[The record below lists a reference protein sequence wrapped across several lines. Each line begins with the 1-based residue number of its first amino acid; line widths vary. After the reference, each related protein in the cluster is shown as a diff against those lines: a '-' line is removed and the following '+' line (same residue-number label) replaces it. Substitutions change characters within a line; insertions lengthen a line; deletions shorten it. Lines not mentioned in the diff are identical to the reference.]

1 MWLSD
6 RRGFLTGLGALALS
20 GCTFRPVYGTG
31 GAGSA
36 LRGTI
41 RAADPVTRNDFHFVA
56 AFEELLGRPE
66 APRHDLAYAIATR
79 EVGGGTLRGFGAT
92 RIQVFGTV
100 DFTVT
105 DGPRVLAQG
114 QVEGETA
121 YSTTGTQLAAL
132 TAAEDAHLRL
142 MRLLAE
148 RLVTRLYTE
157 PALNRA

>member
-6 RRGFLTGLGALALS
+6 RRGFLTGLGALALA
-20 GCTFRPVYGTG
+20 GCGFRPVYGPDG
-31 GAGSA
+31 GGNA

-41 RAADPVTRNDFHFVA
+41 RAADPVSRSDFDFVS

-66 APRHDLAYAIATR
+66 APRFALTYAITTR
-79 EVGGGTLRGFGAT
+79 EAGGGTLRGFGDT

-105 DGPRVLAQG
+105 DGPRILAQG
-114 QVEGETA
+114 RVDGETA
-121 YSTTGTQLAAL
+121 YSTTGTQMAAH

-142 MRLLAE
+142 MRILAE

-157 PALNRA
+157 PALTRS